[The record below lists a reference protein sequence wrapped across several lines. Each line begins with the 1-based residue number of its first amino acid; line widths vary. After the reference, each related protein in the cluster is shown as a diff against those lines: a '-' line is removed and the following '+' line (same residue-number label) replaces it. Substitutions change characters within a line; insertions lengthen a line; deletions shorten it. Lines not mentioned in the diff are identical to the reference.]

1 MRPIDADALLMELD
15 KLNIPFR
22 RSISEAI
29 TNAPEVY
36 GRSGKW
42 LPTYRG
48 FFRCSCCQKVRYM
61 GELTD
66 YCPNCGARMEV
77 ENETEP
83 IEKTNR

>member
-1 MRPIDADALLMELD
+1 MRLIDADALLMELD

-22 RSISEAI
+22 WSIFEAI

-42 LPTYRG
+42 LPTYGG
-48 FFRCSCCQKVRYM
+48 FFRCSYCQKVRYI

-66 YCPNCGARMEV
+66 YCPNCGARLE
-77 ENETEP
+77 
-83 IEKTNR
+83 IEGE